1 MNFLGTG
8 ANNSNV
14 TANKTKLSYEE
25 QGGNDRVHTLVTT
38 KDYSTSTCGII
49 DKHNDYN
56 ADIKVRLIEHEEV
69 NEEVR
74 GLDIVV
80 DGYREREDGT
90 KKVDDMSW
98 NGRNDPRSI
107 PGVTKERLAAKPIK
121 YVLNGTQRYLSI
133 WYDLAA
139 DHLTIKHE
147 GVDAMKLPPPTKS
160 L

>member
-25 QGGNDRVHTLVTT
+25 QGGNDSLYLPGGRRDNL
-38 KDYSTSTCGII
+38 TSTCGII

-56 ADIKVRLIEHEEV
+56 ADIEVRLIEYEEA
-69 NEEVR
+69 R
-74 GLDIVV
+74 GLDVVV

-90 KKVDDMSW
+90 KKVDDMGYD
-98 NGRNDPRSI
+98 GRNDPRSI

-133 WYDLAA
+133 GYDLAA
-139 DHLTIKHE
+139 GHLTIKLE
-147 GVDAMKLPPPTKS
+147 GVDAVKLPPPIKS

>member
-1 MNFLGTG
+1 MYFVGTG

-25 QGGNDRVHTLVTT
+25 QGGNDKVAVPPLGSGL
-38 KDYSTSTCGII
+38 DCSTSTCGII

-69 NEEVR
+69 G
-74 GLDIVV
+74 GLDVVV
-80 DGYREREDGT
+80 DGHREREDGT
-90 KKVDDMSW
+90 KQGDVTYRSDE
-98 NGRNDPRSI
+98 PRSI
-107 PGVTKERLAAKPIK
+107 LVPGVTKERLAAKPIK

-133 WYDLAA
+133 GYDLAA
-139 DHLTIKHE
+139 GHLTIKLE
-147 GVDAMKLPPPTKS
+147 GVDAVKLPPPIKS

>member
-25 QGGNDRVHTLVTT
+25 QGGNDKVCLPSFR
-38 KDYSTSTCGII
+38 DQECSTSTCGII

-69 NEEVR
+69 G
-74 GLDIVV
+74 GLDVVV
-80 DGYREREDGT
+80 DGHREREDGT
-90 KKVDDMSW
+90 KQGDQPYPDI
-98 NGRNDPRSI
+98 PRSI
-107 PGVTKERLAAKPIK
+107 PGVTKERLSAKPIK
-121 YVLNGTQRYLSI
+121 YVLKGTQRYLSI
-133 WYDLAA
+133 GYDLAA
-139 DHLTIKHE
+139 GHLTIKLE
-147 GVDAMKLPPPTKS
+147 GVDAVKLPPPIKS